1 MNCRVTCPI
10 KINNHFSYMA
20 IFSLMANY
28 SGLHVA
34 KHYLF
39 QQTGRPGTPQAL
51 VILAAGR
58 SLDDVISPSMELRA
72 SGVDVYTVGV
82 GGVYS
87 KLQLH
92 AMASYPHSEHI
103 FRAAYPQLTFIAQN
117 VVTKIV
123 KGED

>member
-1 MNCRVTCPI
+1 M
-10 KINNHFSYMA
+10 FE
-20 IFSLMANY
+20 
-28 SGLHVA
+28 
-34 KHYLF
+34 
-39 QQTGRPGTPQAL
+39 QTGRRRVPKAL

-58 SLDDVISPSMELRA
+58 SLDDVISPSMQLRA
-72 SGVDVYTVGV
+72 GGVDVFTVGV

-117 VVTKIV
+117 IVTKIV
-123 KGED
+123 KGWSF